1 MRIGLSARRAGE
13 PDEDRESMRIDFRLV
28 QVAEPRA
35 EGMIVG

>member
-1 MRIGLSARRAGE
+1 VDE
-13 PDEDRESMRIDFRLV
+13 PDEDRESVPIDFRLA